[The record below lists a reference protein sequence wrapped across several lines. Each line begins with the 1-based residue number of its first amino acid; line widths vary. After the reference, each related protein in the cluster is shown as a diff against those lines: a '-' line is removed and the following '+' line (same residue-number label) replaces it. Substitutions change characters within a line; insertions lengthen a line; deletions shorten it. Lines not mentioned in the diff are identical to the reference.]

1 MIITQTPLRI
11 SLLGGGTDFP
21 DFYATEPG
29 AVLSATIDKHVYV
42 ILKRRF
48 DDLVRV
54 GYTRTEMVTDPTLVE
69 HDLVREAMRLT
80 GLGSGVELA
89 TMADIPS
96 RGSGL
101 GSSSTVTVGLLHA
114 MWVYQGVLP
123 SRSDLAEGACRVEL
137 EQLGRPIG
145 KQDQYAAAYGGLRL
159 ITFHG
164 GDVRVEPA
172 GVDGALTRRL
182 GERLLLFHTGLDRQ
196 AADVLAEQRAN
207 IADRRPEL
215 RQLRDLALHG
225 QQALQAGD
233 IDAIGSLL
241 HAGWQLKRRLASRV
255 TNDHIDELYD
265 RARRAGA
272 IGGKI
277 CGAGGG
283 GFLLLYCPP
292 EQQSAVRA
300 ALHGYRELEFG
311 LEGEGSLVLL
321 NDRRR

>member
-1 MIITQTPLRI
+1 MIITQAPLRV

-29 AVLSATIDKHVYV
+29 AVLSATIDKYIYV
-42 ILKRRF
+42 ILKPRF

-54 GYTRTEMVTDPTLVE
+54 GYTRTEMVADPTHVE

-80 GLGSGVELA
+80 GLGGGVELA

-101 GSSSTVTVGLLHA
+101 GSSSTVTVALLHA
-114 MWVYQGVLP
+114 MWIYQGVLP
-123 SRSDLAEGACRVEL
+123 TRSDLAEGACWVEL
-137 EQLGRPIG
+137 ERLGRPIG

-159 ITFHG
+159 ITFRG
-164 GDVRVEPA
+164 GAVTVESA
-172 GVDGALTRRL
+172 GVDRGVMRRL
-182 GERLLLFHTGLDRQ
+182 SERLLLFHTGVDRQ
-196 AADVLAEQRAN
+196 SAEVLTEQREH
-207 IADRRPEL
+207 IEERRPWL

-225 QQALQAGD
+225 QAALQSGD
-233 IDAIGSLL
+233 LDALGGLL
-241 HAGWQLKRRLASRV
+241 HEGWLLKRDLASRV
-255 TNDHIDELYD
+255 TNGHIDDLYTT
-265 RARRAGA
+265 ARRAGA

-283 GFLLLYCPP
+283 GFMVLYCVP
-292 EQQSAVRA
+292 ERQAAVRA
-300 ALHGYRELEFG
+300 ALHGHRELEFG
-311 LEGEGSLVLL
+311 LEDEGSLVLL